1 MSDNSGITYQIIEKS
16 LSIPGVKVN
25 RRDFLIEIFADKIAQ
40 EEIPLLLKL
49 GPVKSELFTPEQ
61 LKKAAIKNCNKNKW
75 QCSATSFASGIPGG
89 FAMFGTIPL
98 DTMQFFGF
106 NLRVAQQIAYI
117 YGHEDFW
124 SGDVLDNER
133 VESELVVFLGTM
145 LGAGGAAQITRLLS
159 AQLAKKVATDLPKKA
174 LTKTIYYP
182 IIKNIAKSIGINITK
197 NTFAKGLSK
206 IIPVLGGALS
216 GGITYKSMSVMN
228 KRLYEAF
235 DASVDYT
242 KEEIIQDL
250 KDLKKSMP
258 DIFQRENGITD
269 VEFIGINENYKPN

>member
-40 EEIPLLLKL
+40 EEIHLLLTL

-269 VEFIGINENYKPN
+269 VEFISINENYKPN

>member
-40 EEIPLLLKL
+40 EEIHLLLTL

-145 LGAGGAAQITRLLS
+145 LGAGGAAQVTRLLS

-269 VEFIGINENYKPN
+269 VEFISINENYKPN

>member
-25 RRDFLIEIFADKIAQ
+25 RRDFLIEIFADKVTQ

-49 GPVKSELFTPEQ
+49 GPVKSGLFTPEQ
-61 LKKAAIKNCNKNKW
+61 LKKAAIKNCNKSKW

-89 FAMFGTIPL
+89 LAMFGTIPL

-106 NLRVAQQIAYI
+106 NLRVAQQVAYI

-145 LGAGGAAQITRLLS
+145 LGAGGAAQVTRLLS

-182 IIKNIAKSIGINITK
+182 IIKNIAKSIGINLTK

-250 KDLKKSMP
+250 KDLKKAMP
-258 DIFQRENGITD
+258 DIFPRENEITD
-269 VEFIGINENYKPN
+269 VEFISISENYEPN

>member
-145 LGAGGAAQITRLLS
+145 LGAGGAAQVTRLLS

-269 VEFIGINENYKPN
+269 VEFISINENYKPN

>member
-269 VEFIGINENYKPN
+269 VEFISINENYKPN

>member
-1 MSDNSGITYQIIEKS
+1 MSDNIGITYQIIEKS

-49 GPVKSELFTPEQ
+49 GPVKSGLFTPEQ
-61 LKKAAIKNCNKNKW
+61 LKKAAINNCNKNKW

-124 SGDVLDNER
+124 SSDVLDNER

-145 LGAGGAAQITRLLS
+145 LGAGGAAQVTRLLS

-269 VEFIGINENYKPN
+269 VEFISINENYKPN